1 MTTTAV
7 TEAPKFIERDTHEGR
22 HWRRGIPKGFRTDV
36 YAAGELAALKSDGV
50 LWEVQTIDGRPTC
63 FRSRYRADADGNL
76 HLYAA
81 DGHRVIIH
89 PATRALRILTR

>member
-36 YAAGELAALKSDGV
+36 YTAGELAASKSEGV
-50 LWEVQTIDGRPTC
+50 IWEVQTIDGRPTL
-63 FRSRYRADADGNL
+63 FRSRYRADAGGNL

-81 DGHRVIIH
+81 DGHRTIVH
-89 PATRALRILTR
+89 PAARRLRILTK